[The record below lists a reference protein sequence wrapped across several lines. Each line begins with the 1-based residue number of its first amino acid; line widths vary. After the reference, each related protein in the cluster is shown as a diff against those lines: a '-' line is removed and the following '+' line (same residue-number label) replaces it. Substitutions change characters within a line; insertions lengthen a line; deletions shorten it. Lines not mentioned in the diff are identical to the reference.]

1 MEHALN
7 FSRKQRGRRS
17 GQRSE
22 RDVGDEGGGEERQA
36 AAPAGEPGA
45 SLAGPGLRACE
56 EHTGISKAHVA
67 GMPSTAR
74 GSETLE
80 LALGGRGATRSF

>member
-1 MEHALN
+1 MKAEA
-7 FSRKQRGRRS
+7 GRDR
-17 GQRSE
+17 RL
-22 RDVGDEGGGEERQA
+22 RQ
-36 AAPAGEPGA
+36 PASPGPG
-45 SLAGPGLRACE
+45 LTGPGLRACE

-67 GMPSTAR
+67 GMLSTAR